1 MKQAETKGMYLDRFR
16 AYKCQRVMASEG
28 HAEEWNGYYVR
39 KSELRDLG
47 LLQKSDVENCLF

>member
-1 MKQAETKGMYLDRFR
+1 MYLDRFR

-28 HAEEWNGYYVR
+28 HAEEWNGYYER